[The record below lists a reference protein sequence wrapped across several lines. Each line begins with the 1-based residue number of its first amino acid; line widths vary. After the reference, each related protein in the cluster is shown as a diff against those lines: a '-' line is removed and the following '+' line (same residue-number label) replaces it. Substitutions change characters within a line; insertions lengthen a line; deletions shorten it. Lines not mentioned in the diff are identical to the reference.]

1 MKGACLCDAGCDNMT
16 CCIVL
21 INRDAPT
28 AALPQLRQPL
38 GREGSAAAQQAPQHQ
53 PAMPD
58 QDAPVPMRGAAAGPA
73 HAAAA
78 ASPA

>member
-1 MKGACLCDAGCDNMT
+1 MT

-21 INRDAPT
+21 VNRDAPT
-28 AALPQLRQPL
+28 AALPQLRPPL
-38 GREGSAAAQQAPQHQ
+38 GREGNSTAQAAPQHQ

-58 QDAPVPMRGAAAGPA
+58 QHAPVPMRGTAASPA

>member
-1 MKGACLCDAGCDNMT
+1 MT

-21 INRDAPT
+21 VNRDAPT
-28 AALPQLRQPL
+28 AALPQLRPPL
-38 GREGSAAAQQAPQHQ
+38 GREGNSTSTAHAAPQHQ

-58 QDAPVPMRGAAAGPA
+58 QDAPVPLRGAAAGPA